1 MINCLV
7 IGCRHNTV
15 ELINSMLDD
24 NLPVDAVLTIEPQ
37 VSERIDVSGFVD
49 IQYHIP
55 SNIPVYRATHYGLK
69 KDRDLLKDLRF
80 KVGFCV
86 GWQRLIPS
94 WFLNQSEVGVFGMHA
109 SKYYLPGGRGRS
121 PITWSIIENAS
132 VIRATVFKYGTD
144 ADDGKILDIADVEIT
159 PFDTIHT
166 VQQKARIAFNRI
178 IKKHYNNIVSGTIDW
193 QTFPQDEPTWYEKRT
208 PASGKIDWSL
218 SAATIH
224 NFIRAQTAPYPGAF
238 TIHNGDEFRI
248 WAGFPYGSSL
258 TYPNE
263 PGTVLEVFMDG
274 SVLVQT
280 GDCPF
285 LCSRHEL
292 SNMKRGALLI

>member
-15 ELINSMLDD
+15 ELINTMLEN

-37 VSERIDVSGFVD
+37 VSSRIDVSGFVD
-49 IQYHIP
+49 VQYHIP
-55 SNIPVYRATHYGLK
+55 GNIPVYKASTYNLK

-94 WFLNQSEVGVFGMHA
+94 WFLDQSEMGIFGMHA
-109 SKYYLPGGRGRS
+109 SRYHLPGGRGRS

-132 VIRATVFKYGTD
+132 IIHATVFKYGVG
-144 ADDGKILDIADVEIT
+144 ADDGKILDIYDIEIT
-159 PFDTIHT
+159 HFDSVHT

-178 IKKHYNNIVSGTIDW
+178 INKHYDDIISGEVKW
-193 QTFPQDEPTWYEKRT
+193 KSFPQDEPSWYEKRT
-208 PASGKIDWSL
+208 PASGKIDWAW
-218 SAATIH
+218 SAMKIH
-224 NFIRAQTAPYPGAF
+224 NFVRAQSAPYPGAF
-238 TIHNGDEFRI
+238 TTHNGEEFRV
-248 WAGFPYGSSL
+248 WAGFPYGFSL
-258 TYPNE
+258 IYPDQ
-263 PGTVLEVFMDG
+263 PGTILEVFMDG

-280 GDCPF
+280 GNCPY
-285 LCSRHEL
+285 LCSQHEL
-292 SNMKRGALLI
+292 PDIKRGTLLI